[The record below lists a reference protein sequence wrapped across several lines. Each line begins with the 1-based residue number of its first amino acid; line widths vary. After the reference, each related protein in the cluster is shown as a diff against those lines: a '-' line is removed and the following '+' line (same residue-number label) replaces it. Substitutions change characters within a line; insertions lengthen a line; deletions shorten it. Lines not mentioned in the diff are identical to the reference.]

1 MNEVIRF
8 KFNFNFGAASVVVS
22 SPVYQSK
29 GMMGCVW
36 YNKNNRPYSR
46 YTHPCTHSRIDGIKV
61 ILRGISGGK
70 QVITFAN
77 TSNRGRVCFF
87 LSSETTISKL
97 SKVLARFTSLLFA
110 MRTFTVATA
119 YCKVTMITSTHILT
133 LSSLR

>member
-1 MNEVIRF
+1 MKSN
-8 KFNFNFGAASVVVS
+8 VS

-61 ILRGISGGK
+61 ILGGISGGK

-77 TSNRGRVCFF
+77 TSNRGRVF
-87 LSSETTISKL
+87 LFYQ
-97 SKVLARFTSLLFA
+97 ARRRFQSYPKCWQDL
-110 MRTFTVATA
+110 RH
-119 YCKVTMITSTHILT
+119 YCLP
-133 LSSLR
+133 